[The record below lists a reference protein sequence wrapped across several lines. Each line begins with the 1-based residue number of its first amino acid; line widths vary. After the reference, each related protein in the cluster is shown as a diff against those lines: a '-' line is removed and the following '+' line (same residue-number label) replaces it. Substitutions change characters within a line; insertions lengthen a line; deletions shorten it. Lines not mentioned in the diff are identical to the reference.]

1 MKKIFY
7 LNFIGM
13 LILLSSSCQK
23 MLDIKPVNSMMP
35 VTIADYESVL
45 LGGYPKQDF
54 YFKTELMTDNA
65 FVNLQTSSTL
75 DRANEPWFV
84 WASTHQ
90 LEGVADDPYWGQ
102 LYKSVYYANT
112 VLDEFSKRSPSA
124 SEKVLFETVKGEA
137 YALRAFSYFY
147 LLNLYADVYAPE
159 TLSEPGVPMPLT
171 AVDIHQNTQNNV
183 RVSIEKVWNQIQM
196 DIDQASALL
205 MGKPLKSK
213 FRFNYNSLQLFKARV
228 NLFMG
233 DYEGAIAASTIV
245 MNTRSLFNM
254 NETQAHIDGK
264 DRESEA
270 FMSNYGMIDS
280 DYKNEVLFFM
290 AGKANNNIF
299 YHGMAACKPSVE
311 LLDLC
316 RRNGVKD
323 YRRYIFDSFADLT
336 TADGIQTG
344 PTIYN
349 MFAKQ
354 ENGSYH
360 IGLKVSEAYVMRA
373 EAYAKLGRLEPA
385 ITDLNNLLVN
395 RIKKEEFVPLKLAD
409 FSDQNQLLKRI
420 YEERRIEMAFEGGL
434 RWFDLRRLGKPS
446 ITHTYKN
453 GQVYTLKEKD
463 PRYVLQIPLSEQINS
478 PEMPLN
484 KR

>member
-7 LNFIGM
+7 LNFIVM
-13 LILLSSSCQK
+13 LVLLFSSCKK

-65 FVNLQTSSTL
+65 FVNLQTINSLERS
-75 DRANEPWFV
+75 NEPWYV
-84 WASTHQ
+84 WASSHQ
-90 LEGVADDPYWGQ
+90 MEGVADDPYWGQ

-112 VLDEFSKRSPSA
+112 VLDEFSKRNPSA
-124 SEKVLFETVKGEA
+124 ADKVLFETVKGEA

-159 TLSEPGVPMPLT
+159 TLNDHGVPMPLT
-171 AVDIHQNTQNNV
+171 AVDVHENTQNNV
-183 RVSIEKVWNQIQM
+183 REPIAKVWEQILK
-196 DIDQASALL
+196 DIDQASLL
-205 MGKPLKSK
+205 LRGKAEKSK
-213 FRFNYNSLQLFKARV
+213 FRLNYNSLQLFKARV

-233 DYEGAIAASTIV
+233 DYEEAVAASTIV
-245 MNTRSLFNM
+245 MNTKGLFDM
-254 NETQAHIDGK
+254 NETQSHIDK
-264 DRESEA
+264 ETERYA
-270 FMSNYGMIDS
+270 FTSNYGMIDT

-299 YHGMAACKPSVE
+299 YHGMGAAKPAVE

-316 RRNGVKD
+316 KRNGLMD
-323 YRRYIFDSFADLT
+323 YRKYIFDSYADLN
-336 TADGIQTG
+336 TADGVQTG

-354 ENGSYH
+354 ENPNYH
-360 IGLKVSEAYVMRA
+360 IGLKVSEAYVIRA
-373 EAYAKLGRLEPA
+373 EAYAKTGRKDLA
-385 ITDLNNLLVN
+385 VNDLNLLLVK
-395 RIKKEEFVPLKLAD
+395 RIKKGTFVPLKSAD
-409 FSDQNQLLKRI
+409 FANQEELLKRI
-420 YEERRIEMAFEGGL
+420 YEERRIETAFEGGL

-446 ITHTYKN
+446 LTHVYKN

-463 PRYVLQIPLSEQINS
+463 PRYILQIPLSEQINS